1 MHPSSFAP
9 GGLNKVTDL
18 VLPQKAK
25 FRQCFVGDFHF
36 KILWFWISCSFSGSV
51 WRLAW
56 SGCSDLADLH
66 PPPSWCWPCNTAN
79 WRICQVTQGGLFTQ
93 KEIYFRGD
101 NLTLLFP
108 LGILLQHF
116 IKHNSCNGLAT
127 LPWLAW
133 FPSNFR
139 SECKIYHRD
148 NLTITWSLA
157 FLRFKKKRRA
167 IHIW

>member
-36 KILWFWISCSFSGSV
+36 KILWFWISCSFWGSV
-51 WRLAW
+51 WRLAR

-66 PPPSWCWPCNTAN
+66 PPPPDAGLVTLPIEGFVRSHKVDFSHKKRYILEGTIWFSYSHLGYCCSISSNTIPAMA
-79 WRICQVTQGGLFTQ
+79 
-93 KEIYFRGD
+93 
-101 NLTLLFP
+101 
-108 LGILLQHF
+108 LQH
-116 IKHNSCNGLAT
+116 CTGLHDFLQFQVRFT
-127 LPWLAW
+127 IGTIWLLHDPWSSSDL
-133 FPSNFR
+133 
-139 SECKIYHRD
+139 
-148 NLTITWSLA
+148 
-157 FLRFKKKRRA
+157 KKRRT

>member
-36 KILWFWISCSFSGSV
+36 QILWFWISCSFWGSV

-93 KEIYFRGD
+93 KRYILEGTIWLSYSH
-101 NLTLLFP
+101 
-108 LGILLQHF
+108 LGYCCSISSNTIPAMALQH
-116 IKHNSCNGLAT
+116 CTGLHDF
-127 LPWLAW
+127 LPISGQNVRFTIGTIWLLHD
-133 FPSNFR
+133 P
-139 SECKIYHRD
+139 
-148 NLTITWSLA
+148 WSSSD
-157 FLRFKKKRRA
+157 
-167 IHIW
+167 